1 MAEIEIDGVRKAFG
15 AFVAL
20 ESVGLRIADGEFLA
34 LLGPSGCGKTTLL
47 RIIAGLETQ
56 TSGRVLIGGRDVS
69 GLPPRKRGLAM
80 VFQNYAVFP
89 HMTVRENVGF
99 GLRMAHAEPARIA
112 RQVDRTAALL
122 HIEPYMDRYP
132 AQLSGGQRQRVA
144 VARALA
150 IEPAVLLMDE
160 PLSNLDAL
168 LRLEMR
174 TELKSVLQEAG
185 TTTVYVTH
193 DQTEA
198 MGLADRIAV
207 LYAGRIVQIDRPA
220 EIYRNPATMFVG
232 GFVGSPPMNFLRLPV
247 ANGTARLGALTLTP
261 PAGSGERAVLGI
273 RAEDLET
280 ADANSGFAVE
290 VRVAE
295 PMGSHTLVTGM
306 ADGPADPRRRFL
318 RPAAAARQHPARPPA
333 RGARHLD
340 AGEQRRDDAGADV
353 SDALIQRAQAILRG
367 NDRGGYTVPTAR
379 LYPFQWNWDS
389 AFVAMGFAT
398 FDEPRAW
405 SEIGHLLKGQ
415 WEDGLI
421 PQIVFHQ
428 PSDDY
433 FPGPAVWGI
442 RRTPPTS
449 GITQPP
455 VLATA
460 VRHLLDR
467 ARDGALAEAR
477 AAAIYPALVRNHR
490 WWRQARDPAAT
501 GLVATLHPW
510 ETGMDNSP
518 AWDTALARV
527 PVTTT
532 TPIARRDTGH
542 VDAAMRPRGEEYQR
556 FIHLVDCFRAED
568 WNPARMYAASP
579 FRMADVGTNALLLRA
594 ERDLRAMA
602 QRFGTAAEAAEIDA
616 RATAMHAAMECLWD
630 DVRGLYVARDLI
642 ADAPVAAG
650 TSAGFLP
657 LFARHPAPARQAA
670 LAATLTRWA
679 GPVQFLV
686 PSTDPA
692 DPRFEPVRYWRGP
705 VWAIVNWMLADDL
718 HWSGRP
724 PLAARVLG
732 DTRALIEQAGF
743 SEYFDPA
750 TGAGAGGGDFSW
762 TAAVYLM
769 LVEQGA

>member
-20 ESVGLRIADGEFLA
+20 ESVALRIADGEFLA

-56 TSGRVLIGGRDVS
+56 TAGRVLIGGRDVS
-69 GLPPRKRGLAM
+69 SLPPRKRGLAM

-99 GLRMAHAEPARIA
+99 GLRMAHADAARIS

-247 ANGTARLGALTLTP
+247 ANGAARLGALTLTP
-261 PAGSGERAVLGI
+261 PAGSGARAVLGI

-306 ADGPADPRRRFL
+306 ADGQPIRVVASSDL
-318 RPAAAARQHPARPPA
+318 RPPP
-333 RGARHLD
+333 G
-340 AGEQRRDDAGADV
+340 
-353 SDALIQRAQAILRG
+353 SIL
-367 NDRGGYTVPTAR
+367 
-379 LYPFQWNWDS
+379 
-389 AFVAMGFAT
+389 
-398 FDEPRAW
+398 
-405 SEIGHLLKGQ
+405 
-415 WEDGLI
+415 
-421 PQIVFHQ
+421 
-428 PSDDY
+428 
-433 FPGPAVWGI
+433 
-442 RRTPPTS
+442 
-449 GITQPP
+449 
-455 VLATA
+455 
-460 VRHLLDR
+460 
-467 ARDGALAEAR
+467 
-477 AAAIYPALVRNHR
+477 
-490 WWRQARDPAAT
+490 
-501 GLVATLHPW
+501 
-510 ETGMDNSP
+510 
-518 AWDTALARV
+518 
-527 PVTTT
+527 
-532 TPIARRDTGH
+532 H
-542 VDAAMRPRGEEYQR
+542 VRPREGRITWMQESSG
-556 FIHLVDCFRAED
+556 D
-568 WNPARMYAASP
+568 
-579 FRMADVGTNALLLRA
+579 
-594 ERDLRAMA
+594 AM
-602 QRFGTAAEAAEIDA
+602 Q
-616 RATAMHAAMECLWD
+616 
-630 DVRGLYVARDLI
+630 VR
-642 ADAPVAAG
+642 
-650 TSAGFLP
+650 T
-657 LFARHPAPARQAA
+657 
-670 LAATLTRWA
+670 
-679 GPVQFLV
+679 
-686 PSTDPA
+686 
-692 DPRFEPVRYWRGP
+692 
-705 VWAIVNWMLADDL
+705 
-718 HWSGRP
+718 
-724 PLAARVLG
+724 
-732 DTRALIEQAGF
+732 
-743 SEYFDPA
+743 
-750 TGAGAGGGDFSW
+750 
-762 TAAVYLM
+762 
-769 LVEQGA
+769 